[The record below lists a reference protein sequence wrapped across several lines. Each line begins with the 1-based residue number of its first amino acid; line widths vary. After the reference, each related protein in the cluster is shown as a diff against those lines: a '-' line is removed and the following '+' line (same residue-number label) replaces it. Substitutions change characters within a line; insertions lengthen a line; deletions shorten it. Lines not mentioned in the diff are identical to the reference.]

1 MSSETV
7 STPKPR
13 LGGRSARVRQ
23 AVLDAAFAE
32 LDERGYGDFSIDA
45 VARRSGVHKTTI
57 YRRWPTREALLV
69 YALDTRSDRDLPVPT
84 AGSVRGE
91 LRQFGELVLAKLTSR
106 HGNALLKS
114 LVSAAD
120 ASPDVREKVGTFWRE
135 RLDLGAAVL
144 SRAVGRGELPPDIDA
159 DLLIEAFLAP
169 IYLRVLFSQAPVTA
183 EFLGQ
188 LIDVLLEGAPTA
200 RIALHTPTLTSA

>member
-1 MSSETV
+1 MSSKTV
-7 STPKPR
+7 SAPKPR
-13 LGGRSARVRQ
+13 LGGRSARVRE

-32 LDERGYGDFSIDA
+32 LDEHGYGSFSIEG

-69 YALDTRSDRDLPVPT
+69 YALDTRSDRDLPVPN
-84 AGSVRGE
+84 AGSLQAE
-91 LRQFGELVLAKLTSR
+91 LQQFGEVVLAKLTSK

-114 LVSAAD
+114 LVSAVD
-120 ASPDVREKVGTFWRE
+120 ESPDVREKVGKFWSE
-135 RLDLGAAVL
+135 RLDVGAGLL
-144 SRAVGRGELPPDIDA
+144 SRAVGRGELAPDFDA

-188 LIDVLLEGAPTA
+188 LIDLLLDGAPILTVPLQ
-200 RIALHTPTLTSA
+200 IPPPTTL

>member
-1 MSSETV
+1 
-7 STPKPR
+7 
-13 LGGRSARVRQ
+13 VRE

-32 LDERGYGDFSIDA
+32 LDEHGYGGFSIDA

-69 YALDTRSDRDLPVPT
+69 YALDTRSDRDLPVPD

-120 ASPDVREKVGTFWRE
+120 DSPDVREKVGSFWRE
-135 RLDLGAAVL
+135 RLSVGVEVL
-144 SRAVGRGELPPDIDA
+144 SRAVARGELPPDIDA
-159 DLLIEAFLAP
+159 HLLIEALLAP
-169 IYLRVLFSQAPVTA
+169 IYLRVLFSQGPVTA
-183 EFLGQ
+183 EFLEN
-188 LIDVLLEGAPTA
+188 LIDLLLDGVLKVPPALQSPPT
-200 RIALHTPTLTSA
+200 TG